1 MNILNQQREHAL
13 AIADRFGQ
21 MIVEKYKRGQEVNGG
36 NLWEKTDLID
46 KALEEVTDLAIYL
59 LTLRQQLVE
68 SEEDLS
74 DDQQINYWEG

>member
-1 MNILNQQREHAL
+1 MNISNQQREHAL

-68 SEEDLS
+68 FDI
-74 DDQQINYWEG
+74 DDDIDQDDYWGV